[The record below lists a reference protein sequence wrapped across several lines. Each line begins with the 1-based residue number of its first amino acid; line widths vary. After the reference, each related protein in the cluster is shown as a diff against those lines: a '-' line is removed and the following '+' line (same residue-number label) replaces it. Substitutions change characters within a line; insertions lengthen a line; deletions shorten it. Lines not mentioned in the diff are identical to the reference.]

1 MTKDA
6 ADALLCTSAY
16 RRLRLAVLDR
26 DGWLCQ
32 IRGPRCTRAA
42 TVVDHVVSR
51 VDGGAVFDPSNM
63 RAACRPCNALRAA
76 DYGGRRHGGQRPGGQ
91 PNGVGK
97 PARVPY
103 RAGWV
108 GAGGDDDYPT
118 RF

>member
-1 MTKDA
+1 VTND

-32 IRGPRCTRAA
+32 IHGPRCTTYA

-63 RAACRPCNALRAA
+63 RAACRPCNAQRAG
-76 DYGGRRHGGQRPGGQ
+76 DYGGRRQGRAGQGRAW
-91 PNGVGK
+91 GK

-103 RAGWV
+103 RTGW
-108 GAGGDDDYPT
+108 GWGGGGGYAT

>member
-1 MTKDA
+1 MTNE

-32 IRGPRCTRAA
+32 IHGPRCTRYA

-63 RAACRPCNALRAA
+63 RAACRACNADRAG
-76 DYGGRRHGGQRPGGQ
+76 DYGGRRHGARA
-91 PNGVGK
+91 VGTA
-97 PARVPY
+97 ARAPY
-103 RAGWV
+103 RAGWGWV
-108 GAGGDDDYPT
+108 GGGGDYPT